1 MKCLIIEQ
9 IEQETMSNKQQQ
21 KQQTAVYRSNR
32 QQIPLDSRT
41 SKQYNPH

>member
-9 IEQETMSNKQQQ
+9 IEQETMSHKRHQ
-21 KQQTAVYRSNR
+21 KQQTAVYRFNR
-32 QQIPLDSRT
+32 QQIPLDSHT